1 MLLAVRPTRA
11 TAGRPAQ
18 RAFANQSFD
27 YDLNGNRLSNGSN
40 AYTYVA
46 NSNRMD
52 TRKGI
57 TLGRDATGNHTSNG
71 LGQTYA
77 WDGHGHLSQF
87 SLNGVQKATYFYNY
101 DLARLFRT
109 MIQAAFRCSCSN

>member
-1 MLLAVRPTRA
+1 MYGNGEAI
-11 TAGRPAQ
+11 GHDYG
-18 RAFANQSFD
+18 QS
-27 YDLNGNRLSNGSN
+27 GNRLNNGSN
-40 AYTYVA
+40 AYAYVA

-52 TRKGI
+52 ARKGI
-57 TLGRDATGNHTSNG
+57 TLSRDAAGNHTSNG

-101 DLARLFRT
+101 QHQRTHKTQERLHR
-109 MIQAAFRCSCSN
+109 AGDNGLPL

>member
-1 MLLAVRPTRA
+1 MKLE
-11 TAGRPAQ
+11 GN
-18 RAFANQSFD
+18 AFANQSFG

-57 TLGRDATGNHTSNG
+57 TLGRDAAGNHTSNG

-101 DLARLFRT
+101 QHQRT
-109 MIQAAFRCSCSN
+109 HKNPGTAPPRWGQRSTTTTCKAAC